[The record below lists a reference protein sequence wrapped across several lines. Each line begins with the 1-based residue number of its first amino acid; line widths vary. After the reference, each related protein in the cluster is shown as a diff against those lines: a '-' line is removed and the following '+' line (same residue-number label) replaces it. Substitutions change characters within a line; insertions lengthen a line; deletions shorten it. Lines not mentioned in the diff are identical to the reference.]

1 MTSFL
6 MWQKMLRTEQE
17 KVFYED
23 QKTVRKMEIGRL
35 DIEFN
40 REENRRIAVENEK
53 EAKKLERESAKK
65 KRIEQELQ
73 RRDIEMGAEKT
84 YL

>member
-1 MTSFL
+1 MA
-6 MWQKMLRTEQE
+6 KDVTEQE

-40 REENRRIAVENEK
+40 REENRRIAVEKEK
-53 EAKKLERESAKK
+53 EAKSWSERAL
-65 KRIEQELQ
+65 KRK
-73 RRDIEMGAEKT
+73 G
-84 YL
+84 